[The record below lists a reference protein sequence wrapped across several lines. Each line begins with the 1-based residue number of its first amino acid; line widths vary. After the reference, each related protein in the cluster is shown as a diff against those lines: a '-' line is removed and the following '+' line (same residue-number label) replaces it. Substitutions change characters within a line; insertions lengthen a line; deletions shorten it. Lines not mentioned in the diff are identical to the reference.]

1 MRDANTPAQRRNAFM
16 NTESEIWSGM
26 LDHLRSAYPALCR
39 KWFEEVEPVRVD
51 GGVMYLRAP
60 SDVYRDYLRN
70 HCAEPF
76 SDAVR
81 TVTGTLL
88 TIRFLGPNDA
98 ATPAAR
104 LNGSR
109 QGGEAAAVDPW
120 RSSTEALVLNPDY
133 AFENF
138 VVGPEN
144 RLAHAAALG
153 VADNPGRAYNPYFVH
168 GDVGLGKT
176 HLMQAIC
183 LRIRERNP
191 DARIYYTSCEGF
203 MTQFMDAVRGGEM
216 RDFRHTFRDVDV
228 LAIDDIHFLAKR
240 DRTQEEFFHT
250 FNALYQAHK
259 QIVMSS
265 DAPPDEIPDLEDRLV
280 SRFKWGL
287 VTSVSTPCYETRVAI
302 LKHRGQMRGLNISD
316 EVACYVASRIETN
329 IRELEGA
336 IIRIQVLASVEK
348 SPIDLDLAR
357 AALGDGPVKSEKQ
370 VQIQTIINVVTDFY
384 GVKITDLQSRKRQR
398 SIALPRQVCMFLARK
413 HTRFSLEEI
422 GGYFG
427 GRDHTTVMH
436 AIKTVEAK
444 IEAEVDFKGALH
456 SLEAT
461 IRGEENH
468 K

>member
-183 LRIRERNP
+183 LRIRE
-191 DARIYYTSCEGF
+191 
-203 MTQFMDAVRGGEM
+203 
-216 RDFRHTFRDVDV
+216 
-228 LAIDDIHFLAKR
+228 
-240 DRTQEEFFHT
+240 
-250 FNALYQAHK
+250 
-259 QIVMSS
+259 
-265 DAPPDEIPDLEDRLV
+265 
-280 SRFKWGL
+280 
-287 VTSVSTPCYETRVAI
+287 
-302 LKHRGQMRGLNISD
+302 
-316 EVACYVASRIETN
+316 
-329 IRELEGA
+329 
-336 IIRIQVLASVEK
+336 
-348 SPIDLDLAR
+348 
-357 AALGDGPVKSEKQ
+357 
-370 VQIQTIINVVTDFY
+370 
-384 GVKITDLQSRKRQR
+384 
-398 SIALPRQVCMFLARK
+398 
-413 HTRFSLEEI
+413 
-422 GGYFG
+422 
-427 GRDHTTVMH
+427 
-436 AIKTVEAK
+436 
-444 IEAEVDFKGALH
+444 
-456 SLEAT
+456 
-461 IRGEENH
+461 
-468 K
+468 